1 MSIAQAYLDIH
12 NACRGVDGAIK
23 NAELSADYSFLTND
37 VGVYYLVPTIEKAGY
52 KQVIPLEVHIRADKS
67 KQVQALAKVDAFR
80 DGLCKKKLD
89 RGWFTPSL
97 VFIID
102 SKDTEGILH
111 YILNFNYN
119 TNFGGI

>member
-1 MSIAQAYLDIH
+1 LIPT
-12 NACRGVDGAIK
+12 VEGA
-23 NAELSADYSFLTND
+23 D
-37 VGVYYLVPTIEKAGY
+37 Y

-67 KQVQALAKVDAFR
+67 KQVQALSKVDAFR
-80 DGLCKKKLD
+80 EGLTKKVME

-111 YILNFNYN
+111 YILNFNFN
-119 TNFGGI
+119 TNYGGK